1 MKKLWSYIILLVS
14 IPIFFSC
21 NQQKAE
27 LQETAKVKDGVFI
40 HISHGSEDPHR
51 VLMALS
57 MAEKMSEDKDVVLY
71 FDITGIDVL
80 LKDAPDLSFA
90 QFTSSKEQV
99 QKLLDKGIT
108 FMACPGCLKAAGKTP
123 KDLREGIQVAD
134 KEKFFNFTDGRIISL
149 DY

>member
-1 MKKLWSYIILLVS
+1 MKKLLLYLFPFILVALIV
-14 IPIFFSC
+14 SC
-21 NQQKAE
+21 NQQKTE

-40 HISHGSEDPHR
+40 HISHGSDDPHR

-57 MAEKMSEDKDVVLY
+57 MAEKMSEDKDVILY
-71 FDITGIDVL
+71 FDITGIEVL

-108 FMACPGCLKAAGKTP
+108 IMACPGCLKAAGKTSE
-123 KDLREGIQVAD
+123 DLRDGVMVAD
-134 KEKFFNFTDGRIISL
+134 KEKFFNFTEGRIISL